1 MELIIKAHFLAHSCR
16 AYSSQ
21 VLQKRKELD
30 SAPFLSELPSF
41 SVALSREGE
50 GKQYKNDRNAAGCWE
65 KAGFIAPHVCKTRNT
80 IFQRASLALLLHPA
94 GNQVERRENFS
105 AIHHQTKRWR
115 NTWEGETHQSPTWE
129 GRKGSQGP
137 PAQHSSQCFLP
148 LIRGRPRASPASE
161 WNGMEMG
168 WC

>member
-50 GKQYKNDRNAAGCWE
+50 GKQYKNDRNAAGC
-65 KAGFIAPHVCKTRNT
+65 
-80 IFQRASLALLLHPA
+80 
-94 GNQVERRENFS
+94 
-105 AIHHQTKRWR
+105 
-115 NTWEGETHQSPTWE
+115 
-129 GRKGSQGP
+129 
-137 PAQHSSQCFLP
+137 
-148 LIRGRPRASPASE
+148 
-161 WNGMEMG
+161 
-168 WC
+168 